1 MSNVIVMKILRGKVR
16 LSGVWFDIWV
26 RVVSE
31 NAKLTKVM
39 LVMVCSICYLENNSL
54 ENSNRVKA
62 AYARDRKAHIYG
74 IINILLGKKKTVSIQ
89 FY

>member
-1 MSNVIVMKILRGKVR
+1 MP
-16 LSGVWFDIWV
+16 
-26 RVVSE
+26 
-31 NAKLTKVM
+31 KLTKVM

-74 IINILLGKKKTVSIQ
+74 IINILLGKKRQYQYNFTRVKKTEKRPMV
-89 FY
+89 FRLAPRLHRVVG

>member
-1 MSNVIVMKILRGKVR
+1 M
-16 LSGVWFDIWV
+16 

-74 IINILLGKKKTVSIQ
+74 IINILLGKKKRQYQYNFTRVKKTEKHPMV
-89 FY
+89 FRLAPRLHRVVG